1 MIFITFCKQI
11 KIRQFGRGIITSSM
25 TQPSKPKSNGT
36 PSAQKPSVTIAKK
49 IGPTSEIRNGL
60 AIDQKI
66 FDRIQRAIF
75 EQRLPP
81 GTQLTE
87 ERLSEVFKVSRGRIR
102 RVLLR
107 MTETKAVVMHSNRG
121 AFVTQPTPKEVHDV
135 FVTRRILE
143 AQVVREASKRLTT
156 KDHLK
161 LEHHLDLEREAH
173 EQNQTHTAIRLTG
186 EFHLLLAAIAGNAT
200 ISRFLADLVAQTSL
214 AMALYGDPTHPA
226 CAEDEHEMLLEALG
240 TGDTKKVLELM
251 DAHLASIENWL
262 RFVPF
267 QRKTVNFLEVFSSG
281 EGKI

>member
-1 MIFITFCKQI
+1 MFDFFVTFYNYLKIHWQRRDNI
-11 KIRQFGRGIITSSM
+11 KLPM
-25 TQPSKPKSNGT
+25 TQPSKPKSNSVT
-36 PSAQKPSVTIAKK
+36 RAKKPSVSVAQKTNQN
-49 IGPTSEIRNGL
+49 SEIRNGL

-87 ERLSEVFKVSRGRIR
+87 ERLSEVFMVSRARIR

-107 MTETKAVVMHSNRG
+107 LTETKAVVMHPNRG
-121 AFVTQPTPKEVHDV
+121 AFVAQPTPKEVHDV
-135 FVTRRILE
+135 FNTRRILE
-143 AQVVREASKRLTT
+143 AQVVREASKRLTSE
-156 KDHLK
+156 DRLK

-173 EQNQTHTAIRLTG
+173 EQNQMHTAIRLTG
-186 EFHLLLAAIAGNAT
+186 EFHLLLAAIAGNDT

-240 TGDTKKVLELM
+240 TGATDKVLELM
-251 DAHLASIENWL
+251 DAHLSSIENWL

-267 QRKTVNFLEVFSSG
+267 QRKAVDFAEVFSSA
-281 EGKI
+281 EK